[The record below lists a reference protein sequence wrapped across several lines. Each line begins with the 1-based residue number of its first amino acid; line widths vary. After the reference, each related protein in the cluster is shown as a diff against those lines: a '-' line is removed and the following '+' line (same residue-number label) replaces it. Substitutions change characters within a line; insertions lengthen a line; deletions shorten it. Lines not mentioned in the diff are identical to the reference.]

1 MDTCDAFANR
11 NPTPADESRAVGFS
25 IPIPTIAQLRA
36 LRRDEESARQ
46 VGMWLHQPLVVAALN
61 AIAAIAVQLSVTDG
75 WKLDVANFVGWVVW
89 TVFLLEL
96 VFGLRT
102 AVRPVRWLLTHPIE
116 VLVVVLTPPFLGDV
130 LLSMPYLGA
139 LLRLALLARVV
150 LPILR
155 LRKLV
160 TLSGVVYGCIF
171 CLLVIVACGLAYP
184 IVEPGARQAGADDGL
199 WWAWISATTVGY
211 GDIYPVTSAGRLL
224 AACTVLVGIVFV
236 ALFTA
241 LIVEALVASRVGAA
255 LERDVEQVERE
266 VEDIEREVED
276 IDVGMDTATA
286 RVLAALERIERR
298 LDAVESQLT
307 RS

>member
-1 MDTCDAFANR
+1 MDTCDGFAHR
-11 NPTPADESRAVGFS
+11 ILTPAAEPRTVASS
-25 IPIPTIAQLRA
+25 IPIPTLAQVRA
-36 LRRDEESARQ
+36 LRRDDESARQ
-46 VGMWLHQPLVVAALN
+46 VEMWFHLPIVVAALI
-61 AIAAIAVQLSVTDG
+61 AIPAIAVQLSVTGG
-75 WKLDVANFVGWVVW
+75 WRLEVANFVGWIVW
-89 TVFLLEL
+89 TVFVLEL

-102 AVRPVRWLLTHPIE
+102 ATHPARWLLTHPIE
-116 VLVVVLTPPFLGDV
+116 VLVVVLTPPFLGEM
-130 LLSMPYLGA
+130 LLATPYVGA

-171 CLLVIVACGLAYP
+171 CLLLIVACGLAYP
-184 IVEPGARQAGADDGL
+184 LVEPGARTAGADDGL

-211 GDIYPVTSAGRLL
+211 GDVYPVTSAGRLL
-224 AACTVLVGIVFV
+224 AAGTVLVGIVFV

-266 VEDIEREVED
+266 VEQVEREVED
-276 IDVGMDTATA
+276 IDAGFDSATS
-286 RVLAALERIERR
+286 RVLAALARIERR
-298 LDAVESQLT
+298 LDAVEARLS
-307 RS
+307 RD

>member
-1 MDTCDAFANR
+1 MDTCDGFAQR
-11 NPTPADESRAVGFS
+11 NPSPADESRDVGFS
-25 IPIPTIAQLRA
+25 VPIPTISQLRA

-46 VGMWLHQPLVVAALN
+46 VELWFHLPIVVAALV
-61 AIAAIAVQLSVTDG
+61 AIPAIAVQLSVTEG
-75 WKLDVANFVGWVVW
+75 WKLDVANFVGWIVW
-89 TVFLLEL
+89 LVFVLEL

-102 AVRPVRWLLTHPIE
+102 AVHPVRWLVRHPIE

-171 CLLVIVACGLAYP
+171 CLLMIVACGLAYP
-184 IVEPGARQAGADDGL
+184 IVEPAAKTAGADDGL

-224 AACTVLVGIVFV
+224 AAATVLVGIVFV

-266 VEDIEREVED
+266 VEDID
-276 IDVGMDTATA
+276 AGMDTATD
-286 RVLAALERIERR
+286 RVLAALDRIERR
-298 LDAVESQLT
+298 LDAVETQLT